1 MTYRI
6 TGLDPARFHDL
17 FALDNA
23 ALAARG
29 AQRLIAED
37 GFPCRVTLED
47 AIAGERVILTSHPHM
62 DVAHSPYRA
71 SGPVF
76 VRESAKEAA
85 VIEDEVPPYLSTRLL
100 SLRAY
105 DANGI
110 MVDAEVVPGAEVD
123 PLIRTWLQRPEVA
136 VLHAHFARRGCF
148 GARIE
153 RS

>member
-6 TGLDPARFHDL
+6 TGLDPALFQDL
-17 FALDNA
+17 FALDDA

-47 AIAGERVILTSHPHM
+47 AVPGERVILTSHPHM
-62 DVAHSPYRA
+62 DVAASPYRA

-76 VRESAKEAA
+76 VREGAVAAA
-85 VIEDEVPPYLSTRLL
+85 VIDDTVPPYLATRLL

-105 DANGI
+105 DADGI
-110 MVDAEVVPGAEVD
+110 MVDAEVVPGAEAD
-123 PLIRTWLQRPEVA
+123 PLIRAWLARAEIA
-136 VLHAHFARRGCF
+136 LLHAHFARRGCF